1 MNTPAKIL
9 IVDDQ
14 ESIRVLLTTFFKK
27 EGYEP
32 YYAPNAQGALK
43 LAEKIPFD
51 LALVDI
57 KMPGMDGISLL
68 EELKKKVPEMPVIM
82 ITAYPSID
90 SAVKAMHKEAFDYVI
105 KPFNLEELKQL
116 VQRALEQK
124 KATSLSKTVYYGS
137 IVTRSP
143 AMIRILE
150 NLPKIAATK
159 ANVLIMG
166 ESGTGKE
173 LIARAIHNLS
183 PRRDQPFVT
192 VNCGGLPETLLESEL
207 FGYKKGAFTGATSDR
222 IGLFQSADKGTIF
235 LDEIGELSPLLQVKL
250 LRVVEG
256 KYIKPLGNAQEIK
269 IDVRIISATN
279 RDLEKE
285 VIEGRFREDLYFRLN
300 VIPIR
305 IPPLRR
311 RKEDIPILVEYFL
324 RKYSRELG
332 KDVRQISS
340 SALSLL
346 MEYDFPGNV
355 RELENI
361 IERSVALETNNIILP
376 ESLVIWDF
384 KKKSRKE
391 KEKFKP
397 ILPPEGMDLEK
408 TLAEIEKDLL
418 LQALKRTKGV
428 KKEAAN
434 LLGLSFRAF
443 RYKLQKYGLDKIDT
457 NFKNA

>member
-1 MNTPAKIL
+1 MSVPAKIL

-14 ESIRVLLTTFFKK
+14 ESIRILLTTFFKK

-32 YYAPNAQGALK
+32 YYAPNAQTALK
-43 LAEKIPFD
+43 LVEKIPFD

-57 KMPGMDGISLL
+57 KMPGMDGLTLL
-68 EELKKKVPEMPVIM
+68 GNLKKKLPEMPVII

-90 SAVKAMHKEAFDYVI
+90 SAVKAMHKQAFDYVI
-105 KPFNLEELKQL
+105 KPFNLDELKQL
-116 VQRALEQK
+116 VQKALEQK
-124 KATSLSKTVYYGS
+124 RSISLSTTVYYS
-137 IVTRSP
+137 NIITRSP
-143 AMIRILE
+143 SMIRILE

-183 PRRDQPFVT
+183 PRKDKPFVT
-192 VNCGGLPETLLESEL
+192 VNCGGIPETLLESEL

-250 LRVVEG
+250 LRVVEE
-256 KYIKPLGNAQEIK
+256 KSIKPLGSTQEIK

-305 IPPLRR
+305 IPPLRE
-311 RKEDIPILVEYFL
+311 RKEDIPILAEYFL
-324 RKYSRELG
+324 RKYSKELG

-340 SALSLL
+340 LALSLL

-361 IERSVALETNNIILP
+361 IERSVALETNNVILP
-376 ESLVIWDF
+376 ESLVISDF
-384 KKKSRKE
+384 KRKKTKKE
-391 KEKFKP
+391 MEKFRP
-397 ILPPEGMDLEK
+397 TLPPEGIDLER
-408 TLAEIEKDLL
+408 TLAEIEKEFL
-418 LQALKRTKGV
+418 LQALKRAKGV
-428 KKEAAN
+428 KKEAAS

-443 RYKLQKYGLDKIDT
+443 RYKLKKYGLDKV
-457 NFKNA
+457 NA